1 MKKMIILFLII
12 YLSSFSFAYM
22 WENVGPSDLQV
33 NNFNTV
39 FYNILVEILCSSDG
53 ILINEEGNWVE
64 YPYSGLPAWKAIGLD
79 PNNILVLLGDGSWSD
94 GIYKFN
100 LSTHQFDITEWIP
113 FPNFMLYCTTNNTYY
128 AGGLYGMWE
137 STDGMNWSE
146 IVYFSLK
153 DCVAMAYFENHFVV
167 SADNEIYYSH
177 DSGATWNLVQPG
189 SPLISD
195 LAFHANGTLY
205 GIFPGPSNS
214 SGLWSSN
221 DFGESW
227 NVEFYSNFMSS
238 VELDAENNIFV
249 GWELP
254 GTDGFASWDP
264 INLEFEFFNDG
275 LPNFNINKI
284 TYNPY
289 IESLNIVCC
298 TDSGAY
304 MLTDY
309 VGVGIEDKEVVVSNY
324 KLGNYPNPFNPTGAD
339 HSPGT
344 TICFTAEKAE
354 DVENAEITI
363 YNIKGQKVK
372 TLRISNTEHRTSN
385 YESVTWDGTD
395 ENNHPISSGV
405 YLYQLKVDGKQIDTK
420 RCLLLK

>member
-1 MKKMIILFLII
+1 MKKIIILFLII
-12 YLSSFSFAYM
+12 FLSSLSFAYM

-53 ILINEEGNWVE
+53 ILINEGGIWVE
-64 YPYSGLPAWKAIGLD
+64 YSYGSFPAWSAVGLD
-79 PNNILVLLGDGSWSD
+79 PNNILVLMGNGSWSD

-100 LSTHQFDITEWIP
+100 LSTHQFDFAELIS
-113 FPNFMLYCTTNNTYY
+113 FPNFMLYCTINNTYY

-146 IVYFSLK
+146 IVYFTLK

-167 SADNEIYYSH
+167 SADNEIYYSP
-177 DSGATWNLVQPG
+177 DSGVTWNLAQPG
-189 SPLISD
+189 LFYISD
-195 LAFHANGTLY
+195 LIFYGNGTLY
-205 GIFPGPSNS
+205 GILPGGSNS

-221 DFGESW
+221 DFGVSW
-227 NVEFYSNFMSS
+227 NVEFYSNLMSS
-238 VELDAENNIFV
+238 VGLDDEDNIFV
-249 GWELP
+249 GWEEPFENFEGIAL
-254 GTDGFASWDP
+254 WDTV
-264 INLEFEFFNDG
+264 NQELEFFNDG
-275 LPNFNINKI
+275 LPNLYINKI

-309 VGVGIEDKEVVVSNY
+309 AGVGFDEDELEITNY
-324 KLGNYPNPFNPTGAD
+324 KLQNYPNPFNPE
-339 HSPGT
+339 T
-344 TICFTAEKAE
+344 TISFSVAQTSSFVTLE
-354 DVENAEITI
+354 I
-363 YNIKGQKVK
+363 YNINGQKVK
-372 TLRISNTEHRTSN
+372 TFDVTLSPSTQLRTG
-385 YESVTWDGTD
+385 SVEGSVIWNGTD
-395 ENNHPISSGV
+395 DNSRNVSSGI

>member
-12 YLSSFSFAYM
+12 FLSSFSFAYM

-39 FYNILVEILCSSDG
+39 FYNIPVEILCSSNG
-53 ILINEEGNWVE
+53 ILINEGGNWVE
-64 YPYSGLPAWKAIGLD
+64 FPYSGLPAWSTVGLD

-100 LSTHQFDITEWIP
+100 LSTHQFDIAEWIP
-113 FPNFMLYCTTNNTYY
+113 FPNFLLYCTINNTYY

-137 STDGMNWSE
+137 STDGLSWSE
-146 IVYFSLK
+146 IGYFNLK

-177 DSGATWNLVQPG
+177 DSGVTWNQPG
-189 SPLISD
+189 SPIISD

-227 NVEFYSNFMSS
+227 NVEFWSLFMSS
-238 VELDAENNIFV
+238 VGLDVEDNIFV
-249 GWELP
+249 GWEHP
-254 GTDGFASWDP
+254 GTEGFALWDP
-264 INLEFEFFNDG
+264 VSHELEFFNDG
-275 LPNFNINKI
+275 LPNLNINKI
-284 TYNPY
+284 TYHPY
-289 IESLNIVCC
+289 IDCINIVCC

-309 VGVGIEDKEVVVSNY
+309 TGVEIKYKKIAVFNY
-324 KLGNYPNPFNPTGAD
+324 NLRNYPNPFNPE
-339 HSPGT
+339 T
-344 TICFTAEKAE
+344 TIRFTAK
-354 DVENAEITI
+354 NAKDAKIEI
-363 YNIKGQKVK
+363 YNLKGQKI
-372 TLRISNTEHRTSN
+372 RILECINSVNAEATESLSHYSIIWN
-385 YESVTWDGTD
+385 GKD
-395 ENNHPISSGV
+395 ENNLPVSSGI